1 MVFSKPRQGKDRI
14 LTYSQNKKVIMLQTG
29 QTKPDLMEPHGDRTG
44 MTAFLVNTISGCRR
58 AEWMNLQCASVIS
71 VTVGLLFYFS
81 FLQHFVSE
89 RKYDEELGKAARFS
103 CDIEQL
109 KAQIMLCGE
118 SEFCILAK

>member
-1 MVFSKPRQGKDRI
+1 
-14 LTYSQNKKVIMLQTG
+14 
-29 QTKPDLMEPHGDRTG
+29 
-44 MTAFLVNTISGCRR
+44 
-58 AEWMNLQCASVIS
+58 MNLPCASVPP
-71 VTVGLLFYFS
+71 VTVGLLFRFS

>member
-1 MVFSKPRQGKDRI
+1 M
-14 LTYSQNKKVIMLQTG
+14 Y
-29 QTKPDLMEPHGDRTG
+29 
-44 MTAFLVNTISGCRR
+44 
-58 AEWMNLQCASVIS
+58 LQCASVVS
-71 VTVGLLFYFS
+71 VTVELLAYFS